1 LTTATPDHS
10 KNIQKHK
17 QKGESKMITIVLV
30 VMAAL
35 IPTAPL
41 VIYFMDQRKNNA
53 VNNAK
58 SLVLAF
64 KTLNVVIG
72 LMAIAFIAL
81 MAFGGVTPAF
91 AAGNIQEAVTK
102 SPYAGLA
109 AGISMGLGS
118 IGAGIAVSG
127 TGAAAVGAVA
137 EKPEAFGL
145 SLVFVGLAEGIAIY
159 GLIIAFLVLN
169 G

>member
-1 LTTATPDHS
+1 
-10 KNIQKHK
+10 
-17 QKGESKMITIVLV
+17 MITIVLV

-41 VIYFMDQRKNNA
+41 VIYFMDQRKNNS
-53 VNNAK
+53 VNNTK
-58 SLVLAF
+58 SLVMAF

-72 LMAIAFIAL
+72 LTALAFIASL
-81 MAFGGVTPAF
+81 FVTPHAAY
-91 AAGNIQEAVTK
+91 AAGQVAEAVA
-102 SPYAGLA
+102 SDPYAKLA

-159 GLIIAFLVLN
+159 GLIIAFLVLPK
-169 G
+169 

>member
-1 LTTATPDHS
+1 
-10 KNIQKHK
+10 
-17 QKGESKMITIVLV
+17 MITIVLV
-30 VMAAL
+30 VMACL
-35 IPTAPL
+35 IPVAPM
-41 VIYFMDQRKNNA
+41 VIYFMDQRKSNS
-53 VNNAK
+53 VNNTK
-58 SLVLAF
+58 SLVMAF

-72 LMAIAFIAL
+72 MMALAIVAIAL
-81 MAFGGVTPAF
+81 MNPSIAL
-91 AAGNIQEAVTK
+91 AAGTAAEAVAAD
-102 SPYAGLA
+102 PYAKLA

-159 GLIIAFLVLN
+159 GLIIAFLVLPR
-169 G
+169 

>member
-1 LTTATPDHS
+1 
-10 KNIQKHK
+10 
-17 QKGESKMITIVLV
+17 MITIVLV

-41 VIYFMDQRKNNA
+41 VIYFMDQRKNNS
-53 VNNAK
+53 VNNTK
-58 SLVLAF
+58 SLVMAF

-72 LMAIAFIAL
+72 LTALAFIASL
-81 MAFGGVTPAF
+81 FATPHAAY
-91 AAGNIQEAVTK
+91 AAGLVAEAVAAD
-102 SPYAGLA
+102 PYAKLA

-159 GLIIAFLVLN
+159 GLIIAFLVLPKA
-169 G
+169 

>member
-1 LTTATPDHS
+1 
-10 KNIQKHK
+10 
-17 QKGESKMITIVLV
+17 MITIVV
-30 VMAAL
+30 AVMAFL
-35 IPTAPL
+35 IPVAPM
-41 VIYFMDQRKNNA
+41 VVYFMDQRKSNS
-53 VNNAK
+53 VNNTK
-58 SLVLAF
+58 SLVMAF

-72 LMAIAFIAL
+72 MMALAIVGIAL
-81 MAFGGVTPAF
+81 MSPSAAH
-91 AAGNIQEAVTK
+91 AAGLVAEAVAAD
-102 SPYAGLA
+102 PYAKLA

-159 GLIIAFLVLN
+159 GLIIAFLVLPK
-169 G
+169 

>member
-1 LTTATPDHS
+1 
-10 KNIQKHK
+10 
-17 QKGESKMITIVLV
+17 MITIVLV
-30 VMAAL
+30 VMACL
-35 IPTAPL
+35 IPVAPM
-41 VIYFMDQRKNNA
+41 VVYFMDQRKSNS
-53 VNNAK
+53 VNNTK
-58 SLVLAF
+58 SLVMAF

-72 LMAIAFIAL
+72 LMALAIVAVAIA
-81 MAFGGVTPAF
+81 TPGAVH
-91 AAGNIQEAVTK
+91 AAGLAAEAVA
-102 SPYAGLA
+102 SDPYAKLA

-159 GLIIAFLVLN
+159 GLIIAFLVLPK
-169 G
+169 

>member
-1 LTTATPDHS
+1 
-10 KNIQKHK
+10 
-17 QKGESKMITIVLV
+17 MITIVLV
-30 VMAAL
+30 VMACL
-35 IPTAPL
+35 IPVAPM
-41 VIYFMDQRKNNA
+41 VIYFMDQRKSNS
-53 VNNAK
+53 VNNTK
-58 SLVLAF
+58 SLVMAF

-72 LMAIAFIAL
+72 MMALAIVAL
-81 MAFGGVTPAF
+81 ALFGQIDIVR
-91 AAGNIQEAVTK
+91 AAGTAAEAVAAD
-102 SPYAGLA
+102 PYAKLA

-159 GLIIAFLVLN
+159 GLIIAFLVLPR
-169 G
+169 

>member
-1 LTTATPDHS
+1 
-10 KNIQKHK
+10 
-17 QKGESKMITIVLV
+17 MITIVLV

-41 VIYFMDQRKNNA
+41 VIYFMDQRKNNS
-53 VNNAK
+53 VNNTK
-58 SLVLAF
+58 SLVMAF

-72 LMAIAFIAL
+72 LTALAFIASL
-81 MAFGGVTPAF
+81 FVSGGATVAH
-91 AAGNIQEAVTK
+91 AAGLVQEAVA
-102 SPYAGLA
+102 SDPYAKLA

-159 GLIIAFLVLN
+159 GLIIAFLVLPK
-169 G
+169 